1 METEKI
7 IAAYFSHVPEEVW
20 EKAAKVKLIITDID
34 GVMTDG
40 GIIYDDNKL
49 EFKKFNVKDGLI
61 VHHLRKSGLMV
72 GAITGRE
79 SYVVQNR
86 CEELKFDFHYHGVKN
101 KGKKFDEVL
110 ETLELQA
117 DEVAFIGD
125 DLIDLPILA
134 RVGLAVTP
142 NDAIEYVKPIAH
154 YVSRFDGGKGVF
166 REVADI
172 LLHATGHLVELIDN
186 LSLKKDDKK

>member
-7 IAAYFSHVPEEVW
+7 IADYFAHISEEVW
-20 EKAAKVKLIITDID
+20 EKAAKIKLIITDID

-40 GIIYDDNKL
+40 GILYDDNKL

-61 VHHLRKSGLMV
+61 VYHLRKSDFIV

-110 ETLELQA
+110 ETLELEA
-117 DEVAFIGD
+117 EEVAFIGD
-125 DLIDLPILA
+125 DLIDLQILA
-134 RVGLAVTP
+134 RVGFAVVP
-142 NDAIEYVKPIAH
+142 SDAVEYVKPFAH
-154 YVSRFDGGKGVF
+154 YVSRFAGGKGVF
-166 REVADI
+166 REVGDL
-172 LLHATGHLVELIDN
+172 LLHAKGLLVPIIHT
-186 LSLKKDDKK
+186 LSHKENDKK